1 MGIDAKTLIQKAD
14 LTVQNLIDDGG
25 YLNPEQFDKFYRK
38 LLDGPCNLIKEIRR
52 VTMKSPQMDIDKI
65 GFGTRMLRPAP
76 SSGNYLPDSDRYAP
90 QFEQIKL
97 NVEKLWGEIFLPYD
111 VLEDNIERGTL
122 EDTII
127 SMAAQRVNN
136 DLSELIILGDTT
148 VSDAYLAIM
157 DGVLKQAAHQVD
169 GSGISAIDKTL
180 FKAALDAMPAKYLQN
195 KAAMRYWLSTANE
208 TNYRDK
214 LAERS
219 TALGDRMYTDSTTP
233 FAFGIKVVPEYHV
246 PDTKL
251 LLTYPQNIILGFH
264 RKVTFKLQD
273 EPRRDGVFI
282 VITLRVD
289 VKLEEPDAAVVINNL
304 SI

>member
-1 MGIDAKTLIQKAD
+1 
-14 LTVQNLIDDGG
+14 
-25 YLNPEQFDKFYRK
+25 
-38 LLDGPCNLIKEIRR
+38 
-52 VTMKSPQMDIDKI
+52 MKSPQMDIDKI

-76 SSGNYLPDSDRYAP
+76 SSGSYLADSDRYAP

-127 SMAAQRVNN
+127 NMAAQRVNN

-251 LLTYPQNIILGFH
+251 LLTYPENIILGFH

>member
-38 LLDGPCNLIKEIRR
+38 MLDGPCNLIKEIRR

-76 SSGNYLPDSDRYAP
+76 SSGNYLPDDQRYAP

-180 FKAALDAMPAKYLQN
+180 FKAALDAMPSKYLQN
-195 KAAMRYWLSTANE
+195 KAAMRFWLSTANE

-246 PDTKL
+246 PDTKM

>member
-14 LTVQNLIDDGG
+14 LTVQDLIDDGG

-76 SSGNYLPDSDRYAP
+76 SSGAYLPDSDRYAP

>member
-14 LTVQNLIDDGG
+14 LTVQDLIDDGG

-38 LLDGPCNLIKEIRR
+38 MLDGPCNLIKEIRR

-148 VSDAYLAIM
+148 VSDPYLSIM

-195 KAAMRYWLSTANE
+195 KAAMRYWLSTGNE

-214 LAERS
+214 LADRS

>member
-14 LTVQNLIDDGG
+14 LTVQDLIDDGG

-76 SSGNYLPDSDRYAP
+76 SSGNYLPDNDRYAP